1 VLSSDFKDLAAA
13 SGAELASV
21 EFDIHHGETLTLLN
35 STKMKKSR
43 DPLSVKQIP
52 LGRSPDDP
60 RPFRTRSWFVLPTS
74 RLPAAG
80 GLISF
85 SAWIH

>member
-1 VLSSDFKDLAAA
+1 M
-13 SGAELASV
+13 E
-21 EFDIHHGETLTLLN
+21 
-35 STKMKKSR
+35 MKSR

-52 LGRSPDDP
+52 LGRSPGKAFP
-60 RPFRTRSWFVLPTS
+60 HSILVRAAHLEAA
-74 RLPAAG
+74 AAG

>member
-1 VLSSDFKDLAAA
+1 VGTTSVLSSDFKDLTAA

-35 STKMKKSR
+35 STKDEKSR

-60 RPFRTRSWFVLPTS
+60 KAFPHSILVRLPTS
-74 RLPAAG
+74 KLP
-80 GLISF
+80 LQVV
-85 SAWIH
+85 